1 MNKYISKSSTKYFTV
16 IISIFA
22 LLWLGCDS
30 GGDEKTNPI
39 PIKSEIV
46 KDKSWAFGFANYQNQ
61 LRIGEMKIAKTPW
74 IEDEHPLDM
83 SEDTLTINSSFKVRF
98 GEDKLVSFIYAISFL
113 KDSTVVSH
121 LIWNSTTNEVIYSTD
136 KTEL

>member
-1 MNKYISKSSTKYFTV
+1 MNKYISGSLTMAFTV
-16 IISIFA
+16 IIFVFA

-30 GGDEKTNPI
+30 SGDEKTI
-39 PIKSEIV
+39 PIKNKSEIV

-83 SEDTLTINSSFKVRF
+83 NEDTITINSSFKIRF
-98 GEDKLVSFIYAISFL
+98 GEDKLVTFIYAISFL
-113 KDSTVVSH
+113 KDSAIISH
-121 LIWNSTTNEVIYSTD
+121 IIWNGTTNEIIYSTD